1 MRQSPIVKESVS
13 RIIVS
18 RVVMRSIF
26 MLCFV
31 SWLSASWL
39 GLTSMACAADIPG
52 RFSDTQGQ
60 LVATPDLV
68 RQLAAADVV
77 YLGETHDRAADHAVQ
92 LAMIQTLHDRQ
103 SNLTIGL
110 EMFQRPYQPLL
121 DRYIAGDLS
130 EADLRDRSEYDARWG
145 FDWELYAP
153 ILRYAK
159 AEKIPLIA
167 LNTPTEVTRK
177 VSRQGLNRLN
187 WSDKRF
193 IPPLSAIQ
201 TTPEAYRKMLA
212 EIFTSM
218 HPAGKTTDPARFERF
233 FQAQVLWDET
243 MAERIAQT
251 PRPMTDRR
259 SKTIVVLVG
268 QGHLVYRYGIPD
280 RVERRR
286 STLKQL
292 VILLSEESGLDPVDG
307 AGRPIADFHRII
319 EP

>member
-26 MLCFV
+26 IRYFV
-31 SWLSASWL
+31 SWVSASWL
-39 GLTSMACAADIPG
+39 GLMPIAFAADIPG
-52 RFSDTQGQ
+52 CFSDAQGQ
-60 LVATPDLV
+60 LVTTPAMI
-68 RQLAAADVV
+68 RQLESADVV
-77 YLGETHDRAADHAVQ
+77 YLGETHDRAADHATQ
-92 LAMIQTLHDRQ
+92 LAIIQTLHDRQ
-103 SNLTIGL
+103 PNLTIGL
-110 EMFQRPYQPLL
+110 EMFQRPYQKLL

-130 EADLRDRSEYDARWG
+130 EVDLRDRSEYDKRWG

-159 AEKIPLIA
+159 AQNIPLIA
-167 LNTPTEVTRK
+167 LNTPQEVTRK
-177 VSRQGLNRLN
+177 VSRQGLSALN
-187 WSDKRF
+187 WSDRRF
-193 IPPLSAIQ
+193 IPPLSEIRTA
-201 TTPEAYRKMLA
+201 PEAYRKMLA
-212 EIFTSM
+212 DIFTTM
-218 HPAGKTTDPARFERF
+218 HPAGKTTDSTRFDRF

-243 MAERIAQT
+243 MADRIAQN
-251 PRPMTDRR
+251 PRPLTDRR
-259 SKTIVVLVG
+259 SKSIVVLVG

-292 VILLSEESGLDPVDG
+292 VILLSEESGLDPVDR

>member
-39 GLTSMACAADIPG
+39 GLTSIALAADIPG
-52 RFSDTQGQ
+52 RFSDAQGQ
-60 LVATPDLV
+60 LVTTPAML
-68 RQLAAADVV
+68 RQLESADVV
-77 YLGETHDRAADHAVQ
+77 YLGETHDRSADHAVQ
-92 LAMIQTLHDRQ
+92 LAIIQTLHDRQ
-103 SNLTIGL
+103 PNLTIGL
-110 EMFQRPYQPLL
+110 EMFQRPYQQLL

-130 EADLRDRSEYDARWG
+130 EADLRDRSEYAERWG

-153 ILRYAK
+153 ILRYAQ
-159 AEKIPLIA
+159 AQKIPLIA

-177 VSRQGLNRLN
+177 VSRAGLAQLN
-187 WSDKRF
+187 WADKRF
-193 IPPLSAIQ
+193 IPPISEIRTA
-201 TTPEAYRKMLA
+201 PDAYRKMLA
-212 EIFTSM
+212 DIFTTM
-218 HPAGKTTDPARFERF
+218 HPAGKTPDPKRFERF

-251 PRPMTDRR
+251 PRPMTSGR

-280 RVERRR
+280 RVKRRR
-286 STLKQL
+286 PEWTQQ
-292 VILLSEESGLDPVDG
+292 VVLLSPESGLDQVDATG
-307 AGRPIADFHRII
+307 QSIADYQRII

>member
-26 MLCFV
+26 MRYFV
-31 SWLSASWL
+31 SWVSASWL
-39 GLTSMACAADIPG
+39 GLMPIAFAADIPG
-52 RFSDTQGQ
+52 RFSDGQGQ
-60 LVATPDLV
+60 LVTTPAMI
-68 RQLAAADVV
+68 RQLESADVV
-77 YLGETHDRAADHAVQ
+77 YLGETHDRARDHATQ
-92 LAMIQTLHDRQ
+92 LAIIQTLHDRQ
-103 SNLTIGL
+103 PDLAIGL
-110 EMFQRPYQPLL
+110 EMFQRPYQQLL

-130 EADLRDRSEYDARWG
+130 EADLRDRSEYDERWG

-159 AEKIPLIA
+159 AQKIPLIA

-201 TTPEAYRKMLA
+201 MTPDAYRKMLA
-212 EIFTSM
+212 AIFTSM
-218 HPAGKTTDPARFERF
+218 HPAGKTTDPDRFERF

-259 SKTIVVLVG
+259 LKTIVVLVG

-280 RVERRR
+280 RVKRRR
-286 STLKQL
+286 PEWTQQ
-292 VILLSEESGLDPVDG
+292 VILLSPESGLDQVD
-307 AGRPIADFHRII
+307 ATGRPIADFHRII